1 MCVFCL
7 VSYKKTPIVKKNIK
21 ARLEWAKKHYLW
33 LNERWP
39 SVVWGDKSKIN
50 FYESGGTKL

>member
-21 ARLEWAKKHYLW
+21 ASLEWAKKHSLW

-39 SVVWGDKSKIN
+39 SVILGDKSKIN

>member
-39 SVVWGDKSKIN
+39 SVVLRDESKIN
-50 FYESGGTKL
+50 YYESDGTKL